1 MKKSTMQLTVDRI
14 LRALHPFKIERRR
27 KILTIVDNYL
37 DADLEE
43 TDDDEDGESEF
54 DDTILS
60 PAERKEREA
69 IEDREEREVG

>member
-14 LRALHPFKIERRR
+14 LRALHPFTIERRR

-43 TDDDEDGESEF
+43 AEDDENEF
-54 DDTILS
+54 DDMSMS

-69 IEDREEREVG
+69 IANREEREDE

>member
-43 TDDDEDGESEF
+43 TDEDEEVFDGEL
-54 DDTILS
+54 DDMDIS
-60 PAERKEREA
+60 PAERKERE
-69 IEDREEREVG
+69 EREVG